1 MLRPPC
7 NPCNDERKG
16 SRILPLTSVYRLLF
30 SKEFLMSEE
39 EKIVVTIKR
48 KDRTMVFPVNER
60 DKLRDLLKDR
70 IWWDRRSNRW
80 AGRGDVEELKE
91 ILEGQGYEVKLVGP
105 K

>member
-1 MLRPPC
+1 
-7 NPCNDERKG
+7 
-16 SRILPLTSVYRLLF
+16 
-30 SKEFLMSEE
+30 MSEEE

-91 ILEGQGYEVKLVGP
+91 LLEGQGYEVKLIGP

>member
-1 MLRPPC
+1 
-7 NPCNDERKG
+7 
-16 SRILPLTSVYRLLF
+16 
-30 SKEFLMSEE
+30 MSEE

>member
-1 MLRPPC
+1 
-7 NPCNDERKG
+7 
-16 SRILPLTSVYRLLF
+16 
-30 SKEFLMSEE
+30 MSEE

-91 ILEGQGYEVKLVGP
+91 ILESQGYEVKLVGP

>member
-1 MLRPPC
+1 
-7 NPCNDERKG
+7 
-16 SRILPLTSVYRLLF
+16 
-30 SKEFLMSEE
+30 MSEE

-60 DKLRDLLKDR
+60 DKLRDILKDR

-91 ILEGQGYEVKLVGP
+91 ILEGHGYEVKLMGA

>member
-1 MLRPPC
+1 
-7 NPCNDERKG
+7 
-16 SRILPLTSVYRLLF
+16 
-30 SKEFLMSEE
+30 MSEE
-39 EKIVVTIKR
+39 KIIITINR

-60 DKLRDLLKDR
+60 DKLRDLLKER

-105 K
+105 R

>member
-1 MLRPPC
+1 
-7 NPCNDERKG
+7 
-16 SRILPLTSVYRLLF
+16 
-30 SKEFLMSEE
+30 MSEE
-39 EKIVVTIKR
+39 EKIIVTIKR

-60 DKLRDLLKDR
+60 DKLRDILKDR

>member
-1 MLRPPC
+1 
-7 NPCNDERKG
+7 
-16 SRILPLTSVYRLLF
+16 
-30 SKEFLMSEE
+30 MSEEE

-60 DKLRDLLKDR
+60 DKLRDILKDR

-91 ILEGQGYEVKLVGP
+91 ILEGQGYEVKLIGP

>member
-1 MLRPPC
+1 
-7 NPCNDERKG
+7 
-16 SRILPLTSVYRLLF
+16 
-30 SKEFLMSEE
+30 MSD

-60 DKLRDLLKDR
+60 DKLRDILKDR

-80 AGRGDVEELKE
+80 AGRGDIEELKE